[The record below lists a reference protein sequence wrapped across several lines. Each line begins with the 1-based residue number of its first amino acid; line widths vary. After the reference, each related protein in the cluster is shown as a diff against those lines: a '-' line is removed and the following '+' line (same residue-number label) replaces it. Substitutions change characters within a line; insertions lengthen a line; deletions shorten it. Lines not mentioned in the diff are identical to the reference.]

1 MTRLVFNV
9 GEKHDIRP
17 GDIVGVV
24 AGVTGLGKEVVGAIR
39 ILPKQAL
46 VDIAS
51 DHEAEVREKLNGI
64 RFKGRKLLVDPAVI
78 SRP

>member
-24 AGVTGLGKEVVGAIR
+24 AGVTGLGKEIVGAIN
-39 ILPKQAL
+39 ILPRQAL
-46 VDIAS
+46 VDVNTA
-51 DHEAEVREKLNGI
+51 HEATVREKLNGI
-64 RFKGRKLLVDPAVI
+64 RFKGHKLLVEAATA
-78 SRP
+78 R